1 MAIGRVNTGGGG
13 SGGTLTV
20 TGVAG
25 HTVTATKGGKT
36 YTRTFNSS
44 GVAVFKGLA
53 TGTWT
58 LTMTGDG
65 QTATRTVDVNADYAI
80 TITYFAATI
89 RITYPATSNCVVKNA
104 SGKTVASNSNTGS
117 STKTWTA
124 TVDATGTYTITA
136 TSTSDNSQSKSTSV
150 TVADGDAGKSIPV
163 TLSYNFVLFAAGS
176 GLAAGYTAESKTTD
190 AYSFTDSAL
199 VFNTKS
205 GQGLKGLITPA
216 IDLTDFSK
224 MLVTYKDVAYYDVSD
239 TGKGFVGVTDKE
251 YSVWS
256 QNNYNTPGFP
266 AYIRP
271 SAGEGTQELDIS
283 GLSGNYYFVLSGDWF
298 AITVTS
304 IIFE

>member
-1 MAIGRVNTGGGG
+1 MIYVL
-13 SGGTLTV
+13 SGGISHKYGFWHVNFPVGSSCTLTN
-20 TGVAG
+20 G
-25 HTVTATKGGKT
+25 
-36 YTRTFNSS
+36 TRTYKAPSDAVSLGKYTFPIPES
-44 GVAVFKGLA
+44 GS
-53 TGTWT
+53 WT
-58 LTMTGDG
+58 VSCTDG
-65 QTATRTVDVNADYAI
+65 IQTASKAI
-80 TITYFAATI
+80 TFSSKYSYAA
-89 RITYPATSNCVVKNA
+89 S
-104 SGKTVASNSNTGS
+104 
-117 STKTWTA
+117 
-124 TVDATGTYTITA
+124 
-136 TSTSDNSQSKSTSV
+136 
-150 TVADGDAGKSIPV
+150 